1 MSRLVNS
8 LAEKPHSESHSPK
21 CAMSISLYS
30 SLSLTA
36 FPSAVPTD
44 NPFCNISTILWRTIQ
59 LYPRHGNFSDHS
71 TSLWSLFSLGSI
83 SASVFLDK
91 LFSMNYFLLEA
102 WDLLSSRDLKLNIMS
117 LSSLQFFT
125 LYLMDQLQHLFSFA
139 VSNLNRLLTYPKNSV

>member
-8 LAEKPHSESHSPK
+8 LVERPHSESHSPK

-30 SLSLTA
+30 TLSMTA

-44 NPFCNISTILWRTIQ
+44 NPYHNISTVLWRTTQ
-59 LYPRHGNFSDHS
+59 LYPPPRKLLWPLH
-71 TSLWSLFSLGSI
+71 LWSLSSLGSI

-125 LYLMDQLQHLFSFA
+125 LYLMDQL
-139 VSNLNRLLTYPKNSV
+139 